1 MYFLEIKKE
10 HKDFLGS
17 IRHWDNLKTAF
28 ETDIIWIKDF
38 SLEQINAAEIQQIP
52 YKKVYELKEHLLFE
66 KNSLLPSKK
75 LPSGLLWTPIL
86 RALPVSL
93 PKFNHN
99 YFGIDQ
105 KLQISIKPS
114 EAIKEAYALL
124 VDYNE
129 LKLYIE
135 TAPKF
140 RLEPLQWVVLDKSAL
155 ILGNPL
161 LPIKGNTYW
170 LDHDFLLPTGY
181 HFEWFAL
188 TKTIQEKL
196 NPSGENLILW
206 NLDNSYSTIPKTTI
220 KQLSISSFRL
230 TFS

>member
-28 ETDIIWIKDF
+28 ETDVVWIKDF
-38 SLEQINAAEIQQIP
+38 SAEQINAPEIQQIP
-52 YKKVYELKEHLLFE
+52 YKKVYELKENLLFE
-66 KNSLLPSKK
+66 YGNLLPSKK

-99 YFGIDQ
+99 FFGVNHKIQ
-105 KLQISIKPS
+105 LSIKAS
-114 EAIKEAYALL
+114 EEIKEAYALL
-124 VDYNE
+124 VDYDE

-135 TAPKF
+135 TAPGY
-140 RLEPLQWVVLDKSAL
+140 RLEPLRWIVIDKKAL
-155 ILGNPL
+155 IIGSPL
-161 LPIKGNTYW
+161 LPIKGSTYW
-170 LDHDFLLPTGY
+170 LNHNFLLPTGY
-181 HFEWFAL
+181 HFEWSAL
-188 TKTIQEKL
+188 AKTLQEKL

-206 NLDNSYSTIPKTTI
+206 NNDNSYSIIPKKNI
-220 KQLSISSFRL
+220 KPLSISSFRL

>member
-10 HKDFLGS
+10 NKDFLGS
-17 IRHWDNLKTAF
+17 IRHWENLKIAF
-28 ETDIIWIKDF
+28 EANVVWVKDF
-38 SLEQINAAEIQQIP
+38 LAEQINTPEIQQIP
-52 YKKVYELKEHLLFE
+52 YKKVYELKENLLFE
-66 KNSLLPSKK
+66 QGNLLPSKK

-99 YFGIDQ
+99 FFGIDE
-105 KLQISIKPS
+105 KLEITIKTS
-114 EAIKEAYALL
+114 EEIKEAYALL
-124 VDYNE
+124 VNYDE
-129 LKLYIE
+129 LKRYIE
-135 TAPKF
+135 TAPKY
-140 RLEPLQWVVLDKSAL
+140 RLEPLQWVVLDNKAL

-161 LPIKGNTYW
+161 LPIKGKTYW

-181 HFEWFAL
+181 NFEWFAL
-188 TKTIQEKL
+188 AKKLQEEL
-196 NPSGENLILW
+196 NLSKQNLILW
-206 NLDNSYSTIPKTTI
+206 NKDNSYSVIPKTTI

>member
-10 HKDFLGS
+10 NKDFLGS
-17 IRHWDNLKTAF
+17 IRHWENLKIAF
-28 ETDIIWIKDF
+28 EANVVWVKDF
-38 SLEQINAAEIQQIP
+38 LAEQINTPEIQQIP
-52 YKKVYELKEHLLFE
+52 YKKVYELKENLLFE
-66 KNSLLPSKK
+66 QGNLLPSKK

-99 YFGIDQ
+99 FFGIDE
-105 KLQISIKPS
+105 KLEITIKTS
-114 EAIKEAYALL
+114 QEIKEAYALL
-124 VDYNE
+124 VNYDE

-135 TAPKF
+135 TVPKY
-140 RLEPLQWVVLDKSAL
+140 RLEPLQWVVLDNKAL

-161 LPIKGNTYW
+161 LPIKGKTYW

-181 HFEWFAL
+181 NFEWFAL
-188 TKTIQEKL
+188 TKKLQEEL
-196 NPSGENLILW
+196 NLSKQNLILW
-206 NLDNSYSTIPKTTI
+206 NKDNSYSVIPKTTI

>member
-17 IRHWDNLKTAF
+17 IRHWENLKIAF
-28 ETDIIWIKDF
+28 ETDTIWIKDF

-86 RALPVSL
+86 RALPVAL

-99 YFGIDQ
+99 FFGIDH
-105 KLQISIKPS
+105 KLKIAVKPS
-114 EAIKEAYALL
+114 EDIKEAAAML
-124 VDYNE
+124 VDYEE
-129 LKLYIE
+129 LKLYIQ
-135 TAPKF
+135 TAPKY
-140 RLEPLQWVVLDKSAL
+140 RLQALQWVILDKKAL
-155 ILGNPL
+155 IIGNPL
-161 LPIKGNTYW
+161 LPIKGITYW
-170 LDHDFLLPTGY
+170 LDHNFLLPTGY
-181 HFEWFAL
+181 NFEWFSLAQ
-188 TKTIQEKL
+188 TFQETL
-196 NPSGENLILW
+196 NPTGENIIIW
-206 NLDNSYSTIPKTTI
+206 NMDNSYSNIPKRNI
-220 KQLSISSFRL
+220 KPLSISSFRL

>member
-140 RLEPLQWVVLDKSAL
+140 RLEPLQWVVFDKSAL
-155 ILGNPL
+155 ILGSPL